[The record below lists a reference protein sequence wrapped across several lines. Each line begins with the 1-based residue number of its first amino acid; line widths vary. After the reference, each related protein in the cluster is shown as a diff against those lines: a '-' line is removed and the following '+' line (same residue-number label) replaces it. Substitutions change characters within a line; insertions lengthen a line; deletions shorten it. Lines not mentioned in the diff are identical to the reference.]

1 MPDVATVLK
10 EEITRL
16 ARKEVKQQVGP
27 LKKTITEQRRTIAD
41 LNRQV
46 VALARNQA
54 FLQQQE
60 KRRLG
65 AAPEAAAA
73 EGVRFSP
80 KWVKAHR
87 KRLGLSARGYGLLV
101 GVSGQTIYS
110 WESGKSKPHGTAL
123 AEWGNVRGI
132 GKREASRRLELLEG

>member
-27 LKKTITEQRRTIAD
+27 LKMTITEQRRTIAE

-46 VALARNQA
+46 AALAPGVPPTA
-54 FLQQQE
+54 GE
-60 KRRLG
+60 APPRRG
-65 AAPEAAAA
+65 PEARAAK
-73 EGVRFSP
+73 GVRFSP

-87 KRLGLSARGYGLLV
+87 KRLGLSAQDYGLLA
-101 GVSGQTIYS
+101 GVSAQTIYI
-110 WESGKSKPHGTAL
+110 WESGTSKPRATAL
-123 AEWGNVRGI
+123 AGWANVRAGS
-132 GKREASRRLELLEG
+132 GSGRR

>member
-1 MPDVATVLK
+1 VLK

-16 ARKEVKQQVGP
+16 ARKEIRQQIGP
-27 LKKTITEQRRTIAD
+27 LKKTVAEQRRTIAS

-46 VALARNQA
+46 AGLTRSQA

-65 AAPEAAAA
+65 EAPKASAA

-80 KWVKAHR
+80 SWVKADR
-87 KRLGLSARGYGLLV
+87 KRLGLSANDYGLLA
-101 GVSGQTIYS
+101 GVSAQTVYG
-110 WESGKSKPHGTAL
+110 WEKGKSKPRAAAIAGWA
-123 AEWGNVRGI
+123 NVRGI